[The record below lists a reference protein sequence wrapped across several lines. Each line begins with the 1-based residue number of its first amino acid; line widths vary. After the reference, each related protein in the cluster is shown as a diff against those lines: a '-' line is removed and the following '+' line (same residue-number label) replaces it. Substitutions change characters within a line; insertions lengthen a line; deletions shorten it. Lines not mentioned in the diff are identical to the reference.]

1 MPHYL
6 KKDSIILHYVPY
18 SQLVKIFKFWR
29 SVLINRHDDH
39 GHCPR
44 KIPWVCMDQYL
55 LLRFTIVHRTVV
67 DRFLILHL
75 LSDQKEIMEKAGNF
89 LTSYIFYPYPDRC
102 FHHPCLWYPGTCSSA
117 LQRTTVGCV
126 RYRWRTIL

>member
-6 KKDSIILHYVPY
+6 KKIQSYYIMYPIVNWL
-18 SQLVKIFKFWR
+18 KFL
-29 SVLINRHDDH
+29 SFGGLFLLIAMMIM

-117 LQRTTVGCV
+117 LQRTTVRYV
-126 RYRWRTIL
+126 RYR